1 MTEKIA
7 GLVLAGGAS
16 RRMGGGDKC
25 FMSLGSERLID
36 RAVARLRPQ
45 VGPLAISANS
55 DPALF
60 DGLDLPILP
69 DTPPAGRGPLAGILA
84 GLEWAANAQAS
95 HLATI
100 ASDTPFFPAD
110 LVMQLRQTAR
120 DAGAIVLASS
130 RGRRHAV
137 FGLWPVSELEP
148 LRDWLEAGHSLKV
161 RDYVDG
167 RQNQRCEFADT
178 EETDPF
184 FNINTPQ
191 DLAEAQRLARAAR

>member
-69 DTPPAGRGPLAGILA
+69 VTPPAGRGPLAGILA
-84 GLEWAANAQAS
+84 GLEWAEGCAT
-95 HLATI
+95 HLVTVA
-100 ASDTPFFPAD
+100 ADTPFFPSD
-110 LVMQLRQTAR
+110 LVARMQSAAT
-120 DAGAIVLASS
+120 DGAIVLASS
-130 RGRRHAV
+130 AGRRHPV
-137 FGLWPVSELEP
+137 FGLWPVAEKAALAE
-148 LRDWLEAGHSLKV
+148 WLNAGGSLKV
-161 RDYVDG
+161 RAFVDS
-167 RQNQRCEFADT
+167 RTSRSCEFPDAAGGDA
-178 EETDPF
+178 F
-184 FNINTPQ
+184 FNINTQQ
-191 DLAEAQRLARAAR
+191 DLAEARQRLVTQ

>member
-84 GLEWAANAQAS
+84 GLEWAEGCAT
-95 HLATI
+95 HLVTVA
-100 ASDTPFFPAD
+100 ADTPFFPSE
-110 LVMQLRQTAR
+110 LVAR
-120 DAGAIVLASS
+120 MRSAATDGAIVLASS
-130 RGRRHAV
+130 GGRRHAV